1 MRLPPLLLLAAGLC
15 LSCEAPPPIDYS
27 GPTSDWPDYGGTKRA
42 ERYSPLTQIT
52 PENVG
57 HLEVA
62 WEYHTGDVSDGK
74 GEVRSTTAF
83 EATPILVDETLYL
96 CSPFNRVIALD
107 PETGAER
114 WVYDPKIDLTGR
126 YANQLVC
133 RGVSTWLDPESG
145 ALKPCRRRIF
155 TGTNDARLIALDAA
169 TGRPCADFGKGGEV
183 DLTIG
188 VGKILWKGEY
198 QVTSPPAVAGD
209 VVIVGTAVSDN
220 ARIDAPSGVV
230 RGFDVRTGA
239 LRWSWDPISDD
250 SGMRVE
256 GQYVLGTANVW
267 APLAVDEE
275 RDLVFAPTGN
285 SAPDYFGGHRDGL
298 DLYPSSVVALRGSTG
313 EVVWAFQTVHHD
325 LWDYDV
331 PSQPT
336 LTTLVRNGRKIPA
349 VIQATKMGHVFV
361 LHRETGEPLFPVEE
375 RPVPQDGVPGEKLSP
390 TQPFPVKP
398 PPIGQREIRPEDAW
412 GITPWDRRACRKW
425 IESLRFDGIFTPPT
439 LQGTLVLPGN
449 GGGTNWGG
457 LAVDPERQIVVTKVS
472 NFAFV
477 VTLMPTEEYERER
490 AANPGVEIVP
500 QRGTPY
506 ALRREVLLSPLGLPC
521 TPPPWGQL
529 VAVDLKSGEIA
540 WDVTLGTVRDL
551 APIPIPIEWGTPN
564 LGGPLLTASGLTFI
578 GAAMD
583 DYLRAFDIETGEEP
597 WKGRLPAGGQATP
610 MAYRLRRDGKQY
622 VVIAAGG
629 HGRAG
634 TTLGDSVIA
643 FALP

>member
-1 MRLPPLLLLAAGLC
+1 MRLPPLLLLAAAVGLG
-15 LSCEAPPPIDYS
+15 CEAPPPIDYS

-52 PENVG
+52 RQNVG

-133 RGVSTWLDPESG
+133 RGVSTWLDPDRG
-145 ALKPCRRRIF
+145 ALSPCRRRIY

-169 TGRPCADFGKGGEV
+169 TGRPCADFGNGGEV

-188 VGKILWKGEY
+188 IGEILWKGEY

-209 VVIVGTAVSDN
+209 VVVVGSAVSDN
-220 ARIDAPSGVV
+220 ARTDAPSGVV

-239 LRWSWDPISDD
+239 LRWSWDPVPENF
-250 SGMRVE
+250 GMRVE
-256 GQYVLGTANVW
+256 GQYVLGTPNVW
-267 APLAVDEE
+267 APFAVDEE

-285 SAPDYFGGHRDGL
+285 SAPDYYGGHRNGL

-331 PSQPT
+331 PAQPT
-336 LTTLVRNGRKIPA
+336 LTTLVRDGRQIPA

-583 DYLRAFDIETGEEP
+583 DYLRAFDIETGEEL

>member
-1 MRLPPLLLLAAGLC
+1 
-15 LSCEAPPPIDYS
+15 
-27 GPTSDWPDYGGTKRA
+27 
-42 ERYSPLTQIT
+42 
-52 PENVG
+52 
-57 HLEVA
+57 
-62 WEYHTGDVSDGK
+62 
-74 GEVRSTTAF
+74 
-83 EATPILVDETLYL
+83 
-96 CSPFNRVIALD
+96 
-107 PETGAER
+107 
-114 WVYDPKIDLTGR
+114 
-126 YANQLVC
+126 
-133 RGVSTWLDPESG
+133 VSTWLDPDRG
-145 ALKPCRRRIF
+145 ALSPCRRRIY

-169 TGRPCADFGKGGEV
+169 TGRPCADFGNGGEV

-188 VGKILWKGEY
+188 IGEILWKGEY

-209 VVIVGTAVSDN
+209 VVVVGSAVSDN
-220 ARIDAPSGVV
+220 ARTDAPSGVV

-239 LRWSWDPISDD
+239 LRWSWDPVPENF
-250 SGMRVE
+250 GMRVE
-256 GQYVLGTANVW
+256 GQYVLGTPNVW
-267 APLAVDEE
+267 APFAVDEE

-285 SAPDYFGGHRDGL
+285 SAPDYYGGHRNGL

-331 PSQPT
+331 PAQPT
-336 LTTLVRNGRKIPA
+336 LTTLVRDGRQIPA

-583 DYLRAFDIETGEEP
+583 DYLRAFDIETGEEL